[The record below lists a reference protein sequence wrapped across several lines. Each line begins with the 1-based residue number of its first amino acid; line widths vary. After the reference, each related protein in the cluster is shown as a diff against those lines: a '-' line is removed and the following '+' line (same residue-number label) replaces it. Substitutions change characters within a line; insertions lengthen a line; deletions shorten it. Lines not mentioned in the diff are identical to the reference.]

1 MSESD
6 ESEEKALITLPLDE
20 GPKDFDDIGELSE
33 WAKNQRDSLSW
44 LQKAVKNQGNIQ
56 QAWNVLNNSIQQV
69 ENFCNRYPQ
78 QNEPQRRAEAQ
89 NVVKHFTNV
98 VNAGHILTTGSAD
111 LAFIDSVRKEHSD
124 IIAAYAYAFL
134 AKHDFQIASSAAFA
148 GAHLAMRYQLGSS
161 DTVKAEK
168 KALESTKRSWAV
180 KFGKFHKKLQSDSDA
195 LIKDIEER
203 QSSFNELISDL
214 NQQTSDQKESF
225 DAICSDG
232 KKELES
238 IAETYDQKLA
248 LQSSVSYW
256 RTKKRSHSWAM
267 WATGVVSILSGAA
280 TAVGFISVAYIFL
293 QGDWSQVEV
302 WRFGV
307 LVAIST
313 FGIWLTRLFG
323 KIFVANLHLRTDAQE
338 RETMILTY
346 LAMLREGDVLKSDE
360 RELILQVVFRP
371 GTSGYIKEDGPGGF
385 GDLISALLKR

>member
-6 ESEEKALITLPLDE
+6 KAEKQALITLPLDG
-20 GPKDFDDIGELSE
+20 GPKDFDDIDELSE
-33 WAKNQRDSLSW
+33 WAKNQRESLNW
-44 LQKAVKNQGNIQ
+44 LQRAIKNQGNIQ

-69 ENFCNRYPQ
+69 ENLCNRYPQ
-78 QNEPQRRAEAQ
+78 QNEQQQRAESQ

-98 VNAGHILTTGSAD
+98 VNAGQIRTAGSAD
-111 LAFIDSVRKEHSD
+111 IAFIDTVRKEHTD

-134 AKHDFQIASSAAFA
+134 TNHDFQIATSAAYS

-161 DTVKAEK
+161 DTVKAQK
-168 KALESTKRSWAV
+168 KALESTKRSWSV
-180 KFGKFHKKLQSDSDA
+180 KFGKLHKKLQSDSDE
-195 LIKDIEER
+195 LLTDIEAR
-203 QSSFNELISDL
+203 QASFDELINALD
-214 NQQTSDQKESF
+214 QQTSEQKESF
-225 DAICSDG
+225 DVICSDA
-232 KKELES
+232 KKELEN

-256 RTKKRSHSWAM
+256 KTKKRSHSWAM

-280 TAVGFISVAYIFL
+280 TAAGFISVAYIFL
-293 QGDWSQVEV
+293 QGDWSEVEV

-313 FGIWLTRLFG
+313 FGIWITRLFG

-371 GTSGYIKEDGPGGF
+371 GTSGYIKDDGPSGF
-385 GDLISALLKR
+385 GDMISALLKR